1 MSMSTEAPSSTSS
14 RRDTAY
20 MAVGC
25 LVMLVLVVLACTGF
39 YWLVLRGPNADQGVP
54 VTRRD
59 RSRRA
64 DTPRSRT

>member
-1 MSMSTEAPSSTSS
+1 
-14 RRDTAY
+14 

-39 YWLVLRGPNADQGVP
+39 YWLVLRDPNADQGVP